1 MSFNLRRILNI
12 VAVVVTI
19 AMNSLANIIPFN
31 GQNTGQI
38 SDKFQVFFVPAGY
51 VFSIWGVI
59 YLGLVVLVYPGLL
72 LEVSMMQ
79 IKVKC

>member
-12 VAVVVTI
+12 AAIVVTI

-38 SDKFQVFFVPAGY
+38 SDKFQVFFCPTGCA
-51 VFSIWGVI
+51 FSI
-59 YLGLVVLVYPGLL
+59 
-72 LEVSMMQ
+72 
-79 IKVKC
+79 